1 MSNNSTSTE
10 QLIRYL
16 DGELETSDANEVQ
29 KNIETD
35 TAAQAELEQ
44 LRLAKEAMKAYG
56 LKNRIAS
63 IHTAMMDELKEN
75 NIPRIGGTRKLFR
88 YSMRIAAAIVL
99 LLGVAVLYQYY
110 SATPE
115 TLFHENFQAFALRET
130 RGNAGSVLEEAYKK
144 QSLPDVIQQYNAIQH
159 PQAEDYFLAG
169 NAFLGLHQP
178 EKAIAAFTALQQQNT
193 NSGVH
198 YFEED
203 TEYYLGLAY
212 MDNNEMAKAIP
223 IFEKIHADTGHPYH
237 NKISSWFLR
246 KARKASR

>member
-1 MSNNSTSTE
+1 M
-10 QLIRYL
+10 
-16 DGELETSDANEVQ
+16 DGELEPSEANEVQ
-29 KNIETD
+29 KSIEADASALT
-35 TAAQAELEQ
+35 ELEQ
-44 LRLAKEAMKAYG
+44 LRLAKEAMKTYG

-63 IHTAMMDELKEN
+63 IHTEMMEELKEN

-99 LLGVAVLYQYY
+99 LLGVAILYQYY

-115 TLFHENFQAFALRET
+115 KLFRENFQAFALRET
-130 RGNAGSVLEEAYKK
+130 RGNAGSALEEAYKK
-144 QSLPDVIQQYNAIQH
+144 QSLPEVIQQYNALPQ

-178 EKAIAAFTALQQQNT
+178 AKAIAAFTSLQQQNA
-193 NSGVH
+193 NSATH

-212 MDNNEMAKAIP
+212 MDNNEMVKAIP
-223 IFEKIHADTGHPYH
+223 IFEKIHADAGHPYH
-237 NKISSWFLR
+237 SKISNWFLR
-246 KARKASR
+246 RARNAK